1 MQLQDKLVMF
11 ENRLTKVFKHRS
23 KLAKRQQISCYRIYE
38 NDLPEFPICIEM
50 YDDKIYIAEYLRRH
64 GLTDEEHDAWLE
76 ATLQVV
82 KKVLFVND
90 ENIYIK

>member
-50 YDDKIYIAEYLRRH
+50 YDDKIYDYNA
-64 GLTDEEHDAWLE
+64 G
-76 ATLQVV
+76 
-82 KKVLFVND
+82 
-90 ENIYIK
+90 NIYGINYYDFDLK